1 MKSPAV
7 SRPRRFCYEA
17 YMSKKFYITTPIYYP
32 SGKWHIG
39 TCYTTVIC
47 DAIARYKRM
56 QGCDVF
62 YLTGTDEHGQKI
74 EDTAKKHNI
83 TPKEWVDRQVDS
95 LKKLWELYD
104 ISYNRFIRTTDA
116 DHEKL
121 ASKIFDELYKRGDI
135 YKSEYEG
142 WYCVPCESFWT
153 KSQLV
158 DGKCPDCGREVKLT
172 KESSYF
178 FRLSK
183 YQDKIM
189 KLLSESDFLEPAT
202 RRNEMINSFLKP
214 GLADL
219 AVSRTSFKWG
229 IPVSFDTGHVIY
241 VWIDALT
248 NYITALGYGSDD
260 ESLFKKY
267 WPADVHMMAKEIVR
281 FHSII
286 WPAIL
291 MALDLPLPKKVYGHG
306 WLLFDGGKMS
316 KSTGNVVDPL
326 VLAERFGVDAIRFYL
341 LRDVPFGQDGIYTNE
356 LLIKRINSDLVNTL
370 GNLVKRTAA
379 MIGQYF
385 GGVIPAPDKTE
396 AVDDELKGFALSTV
410 NAVDEE
416 MNKFDT
422 SKALTHIFDLL
433 SRANKYIDET
443 TPWVLNKEGNV
454 ARLKT
459 VMFNLAEAIRFASV
473 LLTPFLPKTPS
484 KIYKSF
490 PFDETQKTL
499 DSLKTFGSKKT
510 EGLKVEQ
517 SEALYARLDV
527 EKVLKEME
535 TLAAAAKEENNK
547 SNSNS
552 DGKDKK
558 EVKTASG
565 DKIEG
570 TRDINQ
576 ISIEDFAK
584 VELKVGEI
592 LTAEK
597 VENADKLLKF
607 SVKVGK
613 ETRTIVSGIA
623 KYYSP
628 DELIGK
634 EVVVVAN
641 LKPAKLKGIMSEG
654 MLLCAVDGDKVVL
667 ITPMVKVNSGS
678 KVC

>member
-1 MKSPAV
+1 
-7 SRPRRFCYEA
+7 
-17 YMSKKFYITTPIYYP
+17 MSKEDKFYITTPIYYP

-56 QGCDVF
+56 QNKDVF

-74 EDTAKKHNI
+74 ETTAKEHGI
-83 TPKEWVDRQVDS
+83 TPKEWVDKQVES
-95 LKKLWELYD
+95 LKKLWEIYD

-121 ASKIFDELYKRGDI
+121 ASKIFDKLYEKGEI

-158 DGKCPDCGREVKLT
+158 DGKCPDCGREVTLT

-178 FRLSK
+178 FKLSK
-183 YQDKIM
+183 YQDKIL
-189 KLLSESDFLEPAT
+189 KHFEEHPEFLEPKS
-202 RRNEMINSFLKP
+202 RQNEMINNFLKP
-214 GLADL
+214 GLKDL

-229 IPVSFDTGHVIY
+229 IPVSFDKDHVMY

-260 ESLFKKY
+260 DSLFKKY
-267 WPADVHMMAKEIVR
+267 WPADIHMMAKEIVR

-291 MALDLPLPKKVYGHG
+291 MALDIELPKKVYGHG

-316 KSTGNVVDPL
+316 KSTGNVVDPFL
-326 VLAERFGVDAIRFYL
+326 LAYKFGADAIRYYL

-356 LLIKRINSDLVNTL
+356 LLLKRINSDLVNTL
-370 GNLVKRTAA
+370 GNLVKRTSA
-379 MIGQYF
+379 MIEQYF
-385 GGVIPAPDKTE
+385 DGVIPAPCKKE
-396 AVDDELKGFALSTV
+396 AVDDELIKTF
-410 NAVDEE
+410 VDLPKQVEAE
-416 MNKFDT
+416 MDKYDT
-422 SKALTHIFDLL
+422 SKALNAIFDAL

-454 ARLKT
+454 DRLKT
-459 VMFNLAEAIRFASV
+459 VMYNLSEAIRFATV
-473 LLTPFLPKTPS
+473 LLTPFLTKTPD
-484 KIYKSF
+484 KIYASF
-490 PFDETQKTL
+490 PFDKKLREL
-499 DSLKTFGSKKT
+499 DSLKEFGAKID
-510 EGLKVEQ
+510 GVKVEQ
-517 SEALYARLDV
+517 KDAIFNRIDIP
-527 EKVLKEME
+527 KTLKEME
-535 TLAAAAKEENNK
+535 EIAAKTKKEAAAKKEE
-547 SNSNS
+547 
-552 DGKDKK
+552 KK
-558 EVKTASG
+558 EN
-565 DKIEG
+565 IEG
-570 TRDINQ
+570 VMDISQ
-576 ISIEDFAK
+576 IAIDDFAK
-584 VELKVGEI
+584 VDLRVGQI

-597 VENADKLLKF
+597 VEGADKLLKF
-607 SVKVGK
+607 SVKVG
-613 ETRTIVSGIA
+613 EEERTIVSGIA
-623 KYYSP
+623 KHYTP

-634 EVVVVAN
+634 EVIVVAN
-641 LKPAKLKGIMSEG
+641 LKPAKLRGIMSEG

-667 ITPMVKVNSGS
+667 ITPMANVNSGS

>member
-1 MKSPAV
+1 
-7 SRPRRFCYEA
+7 
-17 YMSKKFYITTPIYYP
+17 MSKKFYITTPIYYP

-56 QGCDVF
+56 QGYDVF

-104 ISYNRFIRTTDA
+104 ISYDRFIRTTDA

-158 DGKCPDCGREVKLT
+158 GGKCPDCGREVKLT

-229 IPVSFDTGHVIY
+229 IPVSFDTDHVIY

-248 NYITALGYGSDD
+248 NYITALGYGSEDD
-260 ESLFKKY
+260 SLFKKY

-291 MALDLPLPKKVYGHG
+291 TALDLPLPKKVYGHG

-326 VLAERFGVDAIRFYL
+326 VLADRFGVDAIRFYL
-341 LRDVPFGQDGIYTNE
+341 LKDVPFGQDGIYTNE

-370 GNLVKRTAA
+370 GNLIKRTAA

-385 GGVIPAPDKTE
+385 DGVIPSPDKTE
-396 AVDDELKGFALSTV
+396 AVDDELKQFALSTV
-410 NAVDEE
+410 KAVDEE

-433 SRANKYIDET
+433 GRANKYIDET
-443 TPWVLNKEGNV
+443 APWVLNKEGNTQ
-454 ARLKT
+454 RLKT
-459 VMFNLAEAIRFASV
+459 VMFNLSEAIRFAAV
-473 LLTPFLPKTPS
+473 LLTPFLPQTPS

-490 PFDETQKTL
+490 PFDESQKTL

-510 EGLKVEQ
+510 AGVKVEQ
-517 SEALYARLDV
+517 NEALYARLDV
-527 EKVLKEME
+527 QKVLKEME

-558 EVKTASG
+558 EVKTANG

-570 TRDINQ
+570 TADINQ

-607 SVKVGK
+607 SVKVGE

-628 DELIGK
+628 EELIGK

>member
-1 MKSPAV
+1 
-7 SRPRRFCYEA
+7 
-17 YMSKKFYITTPIYYP
+17 MSKKFYITTPIYYP

-56 QGCDVF
+56 QGYDVF

-83 TPKEWVDRQVDS
+83 TPKEWVDRQVAS

-104 ISYNRFIRTTDA
+104 ISYDRFIRTTDA

-229 IPVSFDTGHVIY
+229 IPVSFDTDHVIY

-248 NYITALGYGSDD
+248 NYITALGYGSEDD
-260 ESLFKKY
+260 SLFKKY

-291 MALDLPLPKKVYGHG
+291 TALDLPLPKKVYGHG

-326 VLAERFGVDAIRFYL
+326 VLADRFGVDAIRFYL

-356 LLIKRINSDLVNTL
+356 LLLKRINSDLVNTL
-370 GNLVKRTAA
+370 GNLIKRTAA

-385 GGVIPAPDKTE
+385 DGVIPSPDKTE
-396 AVDDELKGFALSTV
+396 AVDDELKQFALSTV
-410 NAVDEE
+410 KAVDEE

-433 SRANKYIDET
+433 GRANKYIDET
-443 TPWVLNKEGNV
+443 APWVLNKEGNTQ
-454 ARLKT
+454 RLKT
-459 VMFNLAEAIRFASV
+459 VMFNLSEAIRFAAV
-473 LLTPFLPKTPS
+473 LLTPFLPQTPS

-490 PFDETQKTL
+490 PFDESQKTL

-510 EGLKVEQ
+510 AGVKVEQ
-517 SEALYARLDV
+517 NEALYARLDV
-527 EKVLKEME
+527 QKVLKEME
-535 TLAAAAKEENNK
+535 TLAAANKEK
-547 SNSNS
+547 SNADINP
-552 DGKDKK
+552 DGADKDAEKAK
-558 EVKTASG
+558 M
-565 DKIEG
+565 EG
-570 TRDINQ
+570 ITDINQ

-607 SVKVGK
+607 SVKVGE

-628 DELIGK
+628 EELIGK

>member
-1 MKSPAV
+1 
-7 SRPRRFCYEA
+7 
-17 YMSKKFYITTPIYYP
+17 MSKEDKFYITTPIYYP

-56 QGCDVF
+56 QNKDVF

-74 EDTAKKHNI
+74 ETTAKEHGI
-83 TPKEWVDRQVDS
+83 TPKEWVDKQVES
-95 LKKLWELYD
+95 LKKLWEIYD

-121 ASKIFDELYKRGDI
+121 ASKIFDKLYEKGEI

-158 DGKCPDCGREVKLT
+158 DGKCPDCGREVTLT

-178 FRLSK
+178 FKLSK
-183 YQDKIM
+183 YQDKIL
-189 KLLSESDFLEPAT
+189 KLFEEHPEFLEPKS
-202 RRNEMINSFLKP
+202 RQNEMINNFLKP
-214 GLADL
+214 GLKDL

-229 IPVSFDTGHVIY
+229 IPVSFDKDHVMY

-260 ESLFKKY
+260 DSLFKRY
-267 WPADVHMMAKEIVR
+267 WPADIHMMAKEIVR

-291 MALDLPLPKKVYGHG
+291 MALDIELPKKVYGHG

-316 KSTGNVVDPL
+316 KSTGNVVDPFL
-326 VLAERFGVDAIRFYL
+326 LADKFGADAIRYYL

-356 LLIKRINSDLVNTL
+356 LLLKRINSDLVNTL
-370 GNLVKRTAA
+370 GNLVKRTSA
-379 MIGQYF
+379 MIEQYF
-385 GGVIPAPDKTE
+385 GGVIPAPCKKE
-396 AVDDELKGFALSTV
+396 AVDDELIKTF
-410 NAVDEE
+410 VDLPKQVEAE
-416 MNKFDT
+416 MDKYDT
-422 SKALTHIFDLL
+422 SKALNAIFDAL

-454 ARLKT
+454 DRLKT
-459 VMFNLAEAIRFASV
+459 VMYNLSEAIRFATV
-473 LLTPFLPKTPS
+473 LLTPFLTKTPD
-484 KIYKSF
+484 KIYASF
-490 PFDETQKTL
+490 PFDKKLREL
-499 DSLKTFGSKKT
+499 DSLKEFGAKID
-510 EGLKVEQ
+510 GVKVEQ
-517 SEALYARLDV
+517 KDAIFNRIDIP
-527 EKVLKEME
+527 KTLKEME
-535 TLAAAAKEENNK
+535 EIAAKTKKEAAAKKEE
-547 SNSNS
+547 
-552 DGKDKK
+552 KK
-558 EVKTASG
+558 EN
-565 DKIEG
+565 IEG
-570 TRDINQ
+570 VMDISQ
-576 ISIEDFAK
+576 IAIDDFAK
-584 VELKVGEI
+584 VDLRVGQI

-597 VENADKLLKF
+597 VEGADKLLKF
-607 SVKVGK
+607 SVKVG
-613 ETRTIVSGIA
+613 EEERTIVSGIA
-623 KYYSP
+623 KHYTP

-634 EVVVVAN
+634 EVIVVAN
-641 LKPAKLKGIMSEG
+641 LKPAKLRGIMSEG

-667 ITPMVKVNSGS
+667 ITPMVNVNSGS

>member
-1 MKSPAV
+1 
-7 SRPRRFCYEA
+7 
-17 YMSKKFYITTPIYYP
+17 MSKKFYITTPIYYP

-56 QGCDVF
+56 QGYDVF

-104 ISYNRFIRTTDA
+104 ISYDRFIRTTDA

-229 IPVSFDTGHVIY
+229 IPVSFDTDHVIY

-248 NYITALGYGSDD
+248 NYITALGYGSEDD
-260 ESLFKKY
+260 SLFKKY

-291 MALDLPLPKKVYGHG
+291 TALDLPLPKKVYGHG

-326 VLAERFGVDAIRFYL
+326 VLADRFGVDAIRFFL

-370 GNLVKRTAA
+370 GNLIKRTAA

-385 GGVIPAPDKTE
+385 DGVIPSPDKTE
-396 AVDDELKGFALSTV
+396 AVDDELKQFALSTV
-410 NAVDEE
+410 KAVDEE

-433 SRANKYIDET
+433 GRANKYIDET
-443 TPWVLNKEGNV
+443 APWVLNKEGNTQ
-454 ARLKT
+454 RLKT
-459 VMFNLAEAIRFASV
+459 VMFNLSEAIRFAAV
-473 LLTPFLPKTPS
+473 LLTPFLPQTPS

-490 PFDETQKTL
+490 PFDESQKTL

-510 EGLKVEQ
+510 AGVKVEQ
-517 SEALYARLDV
+517 NEALYARLDV
-527 EKVLKEME
+527 QKVLKEME
-535 TLAAAAKEENNK
+535 TLAAANKEK
-547 SNSNS
+547 SNADINP
-552 DGKDKK
+552 DGADKDAEKAK
-558 EVKTASG
+558 MEVIT
-565 DKIEG
+565 
-570 TRDINQ
+570 DINQ

-597 VENADKLLKF
+597 VEKADKLLKF
-607 SVKVGK
+607 SVKVGE

-641 LKPAKLKGIMSEG
+641 LKPAKIKGIMSEG

>member
-1 MKSPAV
+1 
-7 SRPRRFCYEA
+7 
-17 YMSKKFYITTPIYYP
+17 MSKKFYITTPIYYP

-56 QGCDVF
+56 QGYDVF

-104 ISYNRFIRTTDA
+104 ISYDRFIRTTDA

-229 IPVSFDTGHVIY
+229 IPVSFDTDHVIY

-248 NYITALGYGSDD
+248 NYITALGYGSEDD
-260 ESLFKKY
+260 SLFKKY

-291 MALDLPLPKKVYGHG
+291 TALDLPLPKKVYGHG

-316 KSTGNVVDPL
+316 KSTGNVVDPF
-326 VLAERFGVDAIRFYL
+326 VLADRFGVDAIRFYL

-370 GNLVKRTAA
+370 GNLIKRTAA

-385 GGVIPAPDKTE
+385 DGVIPSPDKTE
-396 AVDDELKGFALSTV
+396 AVDDELKEFALSTV
-410 NAVDEE
+410 KAVDEE

-433 SRANKYIDET
+433 GRANKYIDET
-443 TPWVLNKEGNV
+443 APWVLNKEGNTQ
-454 ARLKT
+454 RLKT
-459 VMFNLAEAIRFASV
+459 VMFNLSEAIRFATV
-473 LLTPFLPKTPS
+473 LLTPFLPQTPS

-490 PFDETQKTL
+490 PFDESQKTL

-510 EGLKVEQ
+510 AGVKVEQ
-517 SEALYARLDV
+517 NEALYARLDV
-527 EKVLKEME
+527 QKVLKEME
-535 TLAAAAKEENNK
+535 TLAAANKEK
-547 SNSNS
+547 SNADIKP
-552 DGKDKK
+552 DGADKDAEKAK
-558 EVKTASG
+558 M
-565 DKIEG
+565 EG
-570 TRDINQ
+570 ITDINQ

-592 LTAEK
+592 ITAEK

-607 SVKVGK
+607 SVKVGEK
-613 ETRTIVSGIA
+613 TRTIVSGIA

-628 DELIGK
+628 EELIGK

>member
-1 MKSPAV
+1 
-7 SRPRRFCYEA
+7 
-17 YMSKKFYITTPIYYP
+17 MSKKFYITTPIYYP

-56 QGCDVF
+56 QGYDVF

-104 ISYNRFIRTTDA
+104 ISYDRFIRTTDA

-229 IPVSFDTGHVIY
+229 IPVSFDTDHVIY

-248 NYITALGYGSDD
+248 NYITALGYGSEDD
-260 ESLFKKY
+260 SLFKKY

-291 MALDLPLPKKVYGHG
+291 TALDLPLPKKVYGHG

-326 VLAERFGVDAIRFYL
+326 VLADRFGVDAIRFYL

-370 GNLVKRTAA
+370 GNLIKRTAA

-385 GGVIPAPDKTE
+385 DGVIPSPDKTE
-396 AVDDELKGFALSTV
+396 AVDDELKQFALSTV
-410 NAVDEE
+410 KAVDEE

-433 SRANKYIDET
+433 GRANKYIDET
-443 TPWVLNKEGNV
+443 APWVLNKEGNTQ
-454 ARLKT
+454 RLKT
-459 VMFNLAEAIRFASV
+459 VMFNLSEAIRFAAV
-473 LLTPFLPKTPS
+473 LLTPFLPQTPS

-490 PFDETQKTL
+490 PFDESQKTL

-510 EGLKVEQ
+510 AGVKVEQ
-517 SEALYARLDV
+517 NEALYARLDV
-527 EKVLKEME
+527 QKVLKEME
-535 TLAAAAKEENNK
+535 TLAAANKEK
-547 SNSNS
+547 SNADINP
-552 DGKDKK
+552 DGADKDAEKAK
-558 EVKTASG
+558 M
-565 DKIEG
+565 EG
-570 TRDINQ
+570 ITDINQ

-597 VENADKLLKF
+597 VEKADKLLKF
-607 SVKVGK
+607 SVKVGE

-628 DELIGK
+628 GELIGK
-634 EVVVVAN
+634 DVVVVAN

>member
-1 MKSPAV
+1 
-7 SRPRRFCYEA
+7 
-17 YMSKKFYITTPIYYP
+17 MSKKFYITTPIYYP

-56 QGCDVF
+56 QGYDVF

-104 ISYNRFIRTTDA
+104 ISYDRFIRTTDA

-229 IPVSFDTGHVIY
+229 IPVSFDTDHVIY

-248 NYITALGYGSDD
+248 NYITALGYGSEDD
-260 ESLFKKY
+260 SLFKKY

-291 MALDLPLPKKVYGHG
+291 TALDLPLPKKVYGHG

-326 VLAERFGVDAIRFYL
+326 VLADRFGVDAIRFYL

-370 GNLVKRTAA
+370 GNLIKRTAA

-385 GGVIPAPDKTE
+385 DGVIPSPDKTE
-396 AVDDELKGFALSTV
+396 AVDDELKQFALSTV
-410 NAVDEE
+410 KAVDEE

-433 SRANKYIDET
+433 GRANKYIDET
-443 TPWVLNKEGNV
+443 APWVLNKEGNTQ
-454 ARLKT
+454 RLKT
-459 VMFNLAEAIRFASV
+459 VMFNLSEAIRFAAV
-473 LLTPFLPKTPS
+473 LLTPFLPQTPS

-490 PFDETQKTL
+490 PFDESQKTL

-510 EGLKVEQ
+510 AGVKVEQ
-517 SEALYARLDV
+517 NEALYARLDV
-527 EKVLKEME
+527 QKVLKEME
-535 TLAAAAKEENNK
+535 TLAAANKEK
-547 SNSNS
+547 SNADINP
-552 DGKDKK
+552 DGADKDAEKAK
-558 EVKTASG
+558 M
-565 DKIEG
+565 EG
-570 TRDINQ
+570 ITDINQ

-592 LTAEK
+592 ITAEK

-607 SVKVGK
+607 SVKVGE

>member
-1 MKSPAV
+1 
-7 SRPRRFCYEA
+7 
-17 YMSKKFYITTPIYYP
+17 MSKKFYITTPIYYP

-56 QGCDVF
+56 QGYDVF

-104 ISYNRFIRTTDA
+104 ISYDRFIRTTDA

-229 IPVSFDTGHVIY
+229 IPVSFDTDHVIY

-248 NYITALGYGSDD
+248 NYITALGYGSEDD
-260 ESLFKKY
+260 SLFKKY

-291 MALDLPLPKKVYGHG
+291 TALDLPLPKKVYGHG

-326 VLAERFGVDAIRFYL
+326 VLADRFGVDAIRFYL

-370 GNLVKRTAA
+370 GNLIKRTAA

-385 GGVIPAPDKTE
+385 DGVIPSPDKTE
-396 AVDDELKGFALSTV
+396 AVDDELKQFALSTV
-410 NAVDEE
+410 KAVDEE

-433 SRANKYIDET
+433 GRANKYIDET
-443 TPWVLNKEGNV
+443 APWVLNKEGNTQ
-454 ARLKT
+454 RLKT
-459 VMFNLAEAIRFASV
+459 VMFNLSEAIRFAAV
-473 LLTPFLPKTPS
+473 LLTPFLPQTPS

-490 PFDETQKTL
+490 PFDESQKTL

-510 EGLKVEQ
+510 AGVKVEQ
-517 SEALYARLDV
+517 NEALYARLDV
-527 EKVLKEME
+527 QKVLKEME
-535 TLAAAAKEENNK
+535 TLAAANKEK
-547 SNSNS
+547 SNADINP
-552 DGKDKK
+552 DGADKDAEKAK
-558 EVKTASG
+558 M
-565 DKIEG
+565 EG
-570 TRDINQ
+570 ITDINQ

-592 LTAEK
+592 ITAEK

-607 SVKVGK
+607 SVKVGE

-628 DELIGK
+628 EELIGK

-654 MLLCAVDGDKVVL
+654 MLLCAVDGDNVVL

>member
-1 MKSPAV
+1 
-7 SRPRRFCYEA
+7 
-17 YMSKKFYITTPIYYP
+17 MSKKFYITTPIYYP

-56 QGCDVF
+56 QGYDVF

-104 ISYNRFIRTTDA
+104 ISYDRFIRTTDA

-158 DGKCPDCGREVKLT
+158 GGKCPDCGREVKLT

-178 FRLSK
+178 FRLTK

-229 IPVSFDTGHVIY
+229 IPVSFDTDHVIY

-248 NYITALGYGSDD
+248 NYITALGYGSEDD
-260 ESLFKKY
+260 SLFKKY

-291 MALDLPLPKKVYGHG
+291 TALDLPLPKKVYGHG

-326 VLAERFGVDAIRFYL
+326 VLADRFGVDAIRFYL

-370 GNLVKRTAA
+370 GNLIKRTAA

-385 GGVIPAPDKTE
+385 DGVIPSPDKTE
-396 AVDDELKGFALSTV
+396 AVDDELKQFALSTV
-410 NAVDEE
+410 KAVDEE

-433 SRANKYIDET
+433 GRANKYIDET
-443 TPWVLNKEGNV
+443 APWVLNKEGNTQ
-454 ARLKT
+454 RLKT
-459 VMFNLAEAIRFASV
+459 VMFNLSEAIRFAAV
-473 LLTPFLPKTPS
+473 LLTPFLPQTPS

-490 PFDETQKTL
+490 PFDESQKTL

-510 EGLKVEQ
+510 AGVKVEQ
-517 SEALYARLDV
+517 NEALYARLDV
-527 EKVLKEME
+527 PKVLKEME
-535 TLAAAAKEENNK
+535 TLAAANKEKSNADNK
-547 SNSNS
+547 S
-552 DGKDKK
+552 DGNNK
-558 EVKTASG
+558 EVKAVSG

-570 TRDINQ
+570 TADINQ

-592 LTAEK
+592 ITAEK

-607 SVKVGK
+607 SVKVGE

-628 DELIGK
+628 EELIGK

>member
-1 MKSPAV
+1 
-7 SRPRRFCYEA
+7 
-17 YMSKKFYITTPIYYP
+17 MSKKFYITTPIYYP

-56 QGCDVF
+56 QGYDVF

-104 ISYNRFIRTTDA
+104 ISYDRFIRTTDA

-229 IPVSFDTGHVIY
+229 IPVSFDTDHVIY

-248 NYITALGYGSDD
+248 NYITALGYGSEDD
-260 ESLFKKY
+260 SLFKKY

-291 MALDLPLPKKVYGHG
+291 TALDLPLPKKVYGHG

-326 VLAERFGVDAIRFYL
+326 VLADRFGVDAIRFYL

-370 GNLVKRTAA
+370 GNLIKRTAA

-385 GGVIPAPDKTE
+385 DGVIPSPDKTE
-396 AVDDELKGFALSTV
+396 AVDDELKQFALSTV
-410 NAVDEE
+410 KAVDEE

-433 SRANKYIDET
+433 GRANKYIDET
-443 TPWVLNKEGNV
+443 APWVLNKEGNTQ
-454 ARLKT
+454 RLKT
-459 VMFNLAEAIRFASV
+459 VMFNLSEAIRFAAV
-473 LLTPFLPKTPS
+473 LLTPFLPQTPS

-490 PFDETQKTL
+490 PFDESQKTL

-510 EGLKVEQ
+510 AGVKVEQ
-517 SEALYARLDV
+517 NEALYARLDV
-527 EKVLKEME
+527 QKVLKEME
-535 TLAAAAKEENNK
+535 TLAAANKEKSNADNK
-547 SNSNS
+547 S
-552 DGKDKK
+552 DGADKDAEKAK
-558 EVKTASG
+558 M
-565 DKIEG
+565 EG
-570 TRDINQ
+570 ITDINQ

-607 SVKVGK
+607 SVKVGE

-628 DELIGK
+628 EELIGK

>member
-1 MKSPAV
+1 
-7 SRPRRFCYEA
+7 
-17 YMSKKFYITTPIYYP
+17 MSKKFYITTPIYYP

-56 QGCDVF
+56 QGYDVF

-104 ISYNRFIRTTDA
+104 ISYDRFIRTTDA

-229 IPVSFDTGHVIY
+229 IPVSFDTDHVIY

-248 NYITALGYGSDD
+248 NYITALGYGSEDD
-260 ESLFKKY
+260 SLFKKY

-291 MALDLPLPKKVYGHG
+291 TALDLPLPKKVYGHG

-326 VLAERFGVDAIRFYL
+326 VLADRFGVDAIRFYL

-356 LLIKRINSDLVNTL
+356 LLIKRINNDLVNTL
-370 GNLVKRTAA
+370 GNLIKRTAA

-385 GGVIPAPDKTE
+385 DGVIPSPDKTE
-396 AVDDELKGFALSTV
+396 AVDDELKSFALSTV
-410 NAVDEE
+410 KAVDEE

-433 SRANKYIDET
+433 GRANKYIDET
-443 TPWVLNKEGNV
+443 APWVLNKEGNTQ
-454 ARLKT
+454 RLKT
-459 VMFNLAEAIRFASV
+459 VMFNLSEAIRFAAV
-473 LLTPFLPKTPS
+473 LLTPFLPQTPS

-510 EGLKVEQ
+510 AGVKVEQ
-517 SEALYARLDV
+517 NEALYARLDV
-527 EKVLKEME
+527 QKVLKEME
-535 TLAAAAKEENNK
+535 TLAAANKEKSDADINPDGADKDAEKAKM
-547 SNSNS
+547 
-552 DGKDKK
+552 
-558 EVKTASG
+558 
-565 DKIEG
+565 EG
-570 TRDINQ
+570 ITDINQ

-607 SVKVGK
+607 SVKVGE

-667 ITPMVKVNSGS
+667 ITPMVKVDSGS

>member
-1 MKSPAV
+1 
-7 SRPRRFCYEA
+7 
-17 YMSKKFYITTPIYYP
+17 MSKKFYITTPIYYP

-56 QGCDVF
+56 QGYDVF

-104 ISYNRFIRTTDA
+104 ISYDRFIRTTDA

-229 IPVSFDTGHVIY
+229 IPVSFDTDHVIY

-248 NYITALGYGSDD
+248 NYITALGYGSEDD
-260 ESLFKKY
+260 SLFKKY

-291 MALDLPLPKKVYGHG
+291 TALDLPLPKKVYGHG

-326 VLAERFGVDAIRFYL
+326 VLADRFGVDAIRFYL

-370 GNLVKRTAA
+370 GNLIKRTAA

-385 GGVIPAPDKTE
+385 DGVIPSPDKTE
-396 AVDDELKGFALSTV
+396 AVDDELKQFALSTV
-410 NAVDEE
+410 KAVDEE

-433 SRANKYIDET
+433 GRANKYIDET
-443 TPWVLNKEGNV
+443 APWVLNKDGNTQ
-454 ARLKT
+454 RLKT
-459 VMFNLAEAIRFASV
+459 VMFNLSEAIRFAAV
-473 LLTPFLPKTPS
+473 LLTPFLPQTPS

-490 PFDETQKTL
+490 PFDESQKTL

-510 EGLKVEQ
+510 AGVKVEQ
-517 SEALYARLDV
+517 NEALYARLDV
-527 EKVLKEME
+527 QKVLKEME
-535 TLAAAAKEENNK
+535 TLAAANKEK
-547 SNSNS
+547 SNADIKP
-552 DGKDKK
+552 DGADKDAEKAK
-558 EVKTASG
+558 M
-565 DKIEG
+565 EG
-570 TRDINQ
+570 ITDINQ

-592 LTAEK
+592 ITAEK

-607 SVKVGK
+607 SVKVGE

-654 MLLCAVDGDKVVL
+654 MLLCAVDGDKVVV

>member
-1 MKSPAV
+1 
-7 SRPRRFCYEA
+7 
-17 YMSKKFYITTPIYYP
+17 MSKKFYITTPIYYP

-56 QGCDVF
+56 QGYDVF

-104 ISYNRFIRTTDA
+104 ISYDRFIRTTDA

-229 IPVSFDTGHVIY
+229 IPVSFDTDHVIY

-326 VLAERFGVDAIRFYL
+326 VLADRFGVDAIRFYL

-356 LLIKRINSDLVNTL
+356 LLLKRINSDLVNTL
-370 GNLVKRTAA
+370 GNLIKRTAA

-385 GGVIPAPDKTE
+385 DGVIPSSDKTE
-396 AVDDELKGFALSTV
+396 AVDDELKQFALSSV
-410 NAVDEE
+410 KAVDEE

-433 SRANKYIDET
+433 GRANKYIDET
-443 TPWVLNKEGNV
+443 APWVLNKEGNTQ
-454 ARLKT
+454 RLKT
-459 VMFNLAEAIRFASV
+459 VMFNLSEAIRFASV
-473 LLTPFLPKTPS
+473 LLTPFLPQTPS

-490 PFDETQKTL
+490 PFDESQRTL

-510 EGLKVEQ
+510 AGVKVEQ
-517 SEALYARLDV
+517 NEALYARLDV
-527 EKVLKEME
+527 QKVLKEME
-535 TLAAAAKEENNK
+535 TLAAANKEK
-547 SNSNS
+547 SNADINP
-552 DGKDKK
+552 DGADKDAEKAK
-558 EVKTASG
+558 M
-565 DKIEG
+565 EG
-570 TRDINQ
+570 ITDINQ

-592 LTAEK
+592 ITAEK

-607 SVKVGK
+607 SVKVGE